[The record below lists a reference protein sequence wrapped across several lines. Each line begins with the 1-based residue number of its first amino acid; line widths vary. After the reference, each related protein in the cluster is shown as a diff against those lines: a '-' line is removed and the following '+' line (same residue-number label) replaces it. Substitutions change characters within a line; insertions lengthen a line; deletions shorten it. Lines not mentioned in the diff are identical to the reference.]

1 MYEPTMETLAQRLD
15 RVERQNRRLKRWGA
29 LALAVIATVMLMG
42 QATGSKIAKVVEA
55 EKFVLR
61 NNSGTIRAMLSVRE
75 NHSLANLAFFD
86 EAGSIRIALGA
97 GGDGPSSFFGFYDQ
111 GGKNRVSLLLNPDVG
126 PILKFRDEKERD
138 RAELRIKDGAS
149 MYFYNKDGKVI
160 WSAP

>member
-1 MYEPTMETLAQRLD
+1 MNEPTIETLARRLD
-15 RVERQNRRLKRWGA
+15 RVERENRRLKKAGVV
-29 LALAVIATVMLMG
+29 ALAVIAAVVLMG
-42 QATGSKIAKVVEA
+42 QVKAKKVVEA

-61 NNSGTIRAMLSVRE
+61 NNGGIIRAMLSVRE
-75 NHSLANLAFFD
+75 NHNLANLAFFD

-149 MYFYNKDGKVI
+149 MYFYNKAGKVI